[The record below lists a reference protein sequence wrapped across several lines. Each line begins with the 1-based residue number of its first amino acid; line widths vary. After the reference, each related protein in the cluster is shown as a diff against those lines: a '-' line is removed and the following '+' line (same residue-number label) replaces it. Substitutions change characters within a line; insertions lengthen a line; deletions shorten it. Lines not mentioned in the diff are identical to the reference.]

1 MIDVHAHILPG
12 VDDGSPDL
20 YDSLLL
26 AEMALESG
34 VTAAS
39 CS

>member
-12 VDDGSPDL
+12 VDDGPPDL
-20 YDSLLL
+20 YDSPLL

-34 VTAAS
+34 GSAAS